1 MPVPLQKSGRELARP
16 FAAVVQDRLVDSLAP
31 PHSVIE
37 LTDESADHRPVSLF
51 PGQHITGR

>member
-31 PHSVIE
+31 PNSVIE
-37 LTDESADHRPVSLF
+37 LTDESAYHRPVIIF

>member
-16 FAAVVQDRLVDSLAP
+16 FPAVFQDRLVDSLAP
-31 PHSVIE
+31 PNSVIE
-37 LTDESADHRPVSLF
+37 LTDESAYHRPVSLF